1 MGRCADVQNY
11 TILGDLG
18 LISVNTEDPS
28 DDDVSTRFLPIQWAI
43 ESVRISPLLN
53 DEESRLK
60 QQNFIALATGT
71 EPAAPLSWQYT
82 TQTQEELDE
91 SQRQCMSLTGSQCQS

>member
-1 MGRCADVQNY
+1 MRCCSDVQNY

-43 ESVRISPLLN
+43 ESVRPYLSVN
-53 DEESRLK
+53 RSR
-60 QQNFIALATGT
+60 
-71 EPAAPLSWQYT
+71 S
-82 TQTQEELDE
+82 
-91 SQRQCMSLTGSQCQS
+91 